1 VIVMAELVI
10 LNAAVPRTFVLVL
23 VAGEPVMAGLDAFA
37 TAQKVSAAAVTA
49 IGGFSEA
56 TLGFFDLA
64 ERKYLE
70 IPVREQTEVLS
81 LVGDIGRD
89 DDGQVALHAHVV
101 LGLPDGTTRGGHLL
115 AGTVRPTLEVMV
127 TESPGE
133 LRRTYRED
141 LGLALIDPP
150 ESRHAP
156 ATGFDPDNPLR
167 HGLAP

>member
-1 VIVMAELVI
+1 MAELVI
-10 LNAAVPRTFVLVL
+10 LNKDKPRTFAFVLVG
-23 VAGEPVMAGLDAFA
+23 GESVTHELDAFA

-70 IPVREQTEVLS
+70 IPVREQAEVLS

-89 DDGQVALHAHVV
+89 DDGRVALHAHVV
-101 LGLPDGTTRGGHLL
+101 LGLRDGTTRGGHLL
-115 AGTVRPTLEVMV
+115 AGTARPTLEVMV

-133 LRRTYRED
+133 LRRRYRED
-141 LGLALIDPP
+141 LGLALIDPG
-150 ESRHAP
+150 ESQP
-156 ATGFDPDNPLR
+156 ARTTGFDPDDPLR